1 MFVYLSSLPYWQ
13 IFAISGILLVILE
26 MLTPAMFFL
35 NLAIASFITAVI
47 SIYFPDWETLSII
60 WVILSLVCLLFFHPL
75 MVKKGQAS
83 ASVTGM
89 GRYVGTRAK
98 VIEAI
103 NGDGGVVS
111 VFDERWNA
119 KSIDGSS
126 ITKGEY
132 VIIEKNEDLV
142 LFVRKE

>member
-60 WVILSLVCLLFFHPL
+60 WVILSLVCLLFFRPL

-98 VIEAI
+98 VIEDI
-103 NGDGGVVS
+103 TGDGGVVS
-111 VFDERWNA
+111 VFDERWFA
-119 KSIDGSS
+119 
-126 ITKGEY
+126 
-132 VIIEKNEDLV
+132 
-142 LFVRKE
+142 